1 MLGMQEPSDVSSHIV
16 TSVTPVTPLS
26 VSAPAAPP
34 GGADLLQEPGECQQS
49 SPDCDTRGV
58 VTTGLMTHMCR
69 TGESFMC
76 TH

>member
-26 VSAPAAPP
+26 VSAQAAPP

-58 VTTGLMTHMCR
+58 VTT
-69 TGESFMC
+69 SA
-76 TH
+76 